1 MGFLSLQSIIP
12 PGTILP
18 YAGST
23 APAGWVFCNGDEVS
37 RTSDTYKALFASI
50 GTAYGVGNNSTT
62 FNLPNT
68 QGYFLRG
75 AGTTGIYST
84 TRGMVQDDRMQGHKH
99 DYLQD
104 ATGGGSVGPQNVGN
118 ARILGYSPGLDVVGN
133 PSNDGSNGA
142 PRTASETRPANIGV
156 NYIIK
161 L

>member
-12 PGTILP
+12 PGTIFP

-23 APAGWVFCNGDEVS
+23 APDGWVLCQGQPVS
-37 RTSDTYKALFASI
+37 RTSDTYKALFAAI
-50 GTAYGVGNNSTT
+50 GTAYGVGDNSTT

-75 AGTTGIYST
+75 AGTTGIYSQ
-84 TRGMVQDDRMQGHKH
+84 TRGVVQA
-99 DYLQD
+99 D
-104 ATGGGSVGPQNVGN
+104 AFGSHRHTPQSTGPTPYFIQNGGGDSGTFNWVGTGGSFQRASATDFAG
-118 ARILGYSPGLDVVGN
+118 
-133 PSNDGSNGA
+133 
-142 PRTASETRPANIGV
+142 ASETRPANVGV

>member
-12 PGTILP
+12 PGTIFP

-23 APAGWVFCNGDEVS
+23 APDGWVFCTGLPVS
-37 RTSDTYKALFASI
+37 RTSDTYKALFAAI
-50 GTAYGVGNNSTT
+50 GTAYGVGDNFTT

-75 AGTTGIYST
+75 AGTTGIYSQ
-84 TRGMVQDDRMQGHKH
+84 TRGVVQGDAFGSHQHIANQGTTSM
-99 DYLQD
+99 LQ
-104 ATGGGSVGPQNVGN
+104 AGGSAKPDAQQWT
-118 ARILGYSPGLDVVGN
+118 
-133 PSNDGSNGA
+133 GSG
-142 PRTASETRPANIGV
+142 TQWLTSASGSAETRPANVGV